1 MLGGEFFLASSQMI
15 HHLEDWMH
23 LRVNMKAGQV
33 ETQWWALETQLKNHC
48 TRCGFF
54 CHNASSLQNNFKSYS
69 GYTLWQKGYQRLKI
83 PSLLFICEKCN
94 HHNHNNSRVTL
105 IHAMNDGN
113 KFIEWRNKT
122 TNPCVAV
129 DVGIMTVCCIQISH
143 WNTKQKLKCMKTNIV
158 AALERFSMNV
168 PHLHSLPCRT
178 SLILISI
185 SPQHF

>member
-1 MLGGEFFLASSQMI
+1 MLGEEFFLASSQMI

-48 TRCGFF
+48 TLCEFF

-69 GYTLWQKGYQRLKI
+69 GYTLWWKGYQRLKI

-105 IHAMNDGN
+105 IHTMNDGN

-122 TNPCVAV
+122 TNSYVSLLMLVLWLCAAYRYPIEIQNRNWNVWRQILQPWE
-129 DVGIMTVCCIQISH
+129 DFPWMFHICI
-143 WNTKQKLKCMKTNIV
+143 
-158 AALERFSMNV
+158 
-168 PHLHSLPCRT
+168 PH
-178 SLILISI
+178 
-185 SPQHF
+185 